1 MIKCRFEH
9 GSVAFLRHVTVGG
22 LVVRANKLL
31 LVKRSEKSQVE
42 AGKWCLP
49 GGYLDRDESAA
60 QAVVREIL
68 EETGYESEVITIF
81 RIVDRPRMKG
91 DDRQNIDFI
100 YLVRAYQQVQ
110 SPDYEV
116 EEVRWFELDELPHP
130 NEVAFDHY
138 DSFRL
143 LIEHKQNPHILPL
156 FN

>member
-22 LVVRANKLL
+22 LVVRANKIL
-31 LVKRSEKSQVE
+31 LVKRSEASQVE
-42 AGKWCLP
+42 PGKWCMP

-60 QAVVREIL
+60 QAVVREIM
-68 EETGYESEVITIF
+68 EETGYESEVISIF

-100 YLVRAYQQVQ
+100 YLVRAYQQVKN
-110 SPDYEV
+110 PDHEV
-116 EEVRWFELDELPHP
+116 AEVQWFDLDELPHP
-130 NEVAFDHY
+130 NDVAFDHH

-143 LIEHKQNPHILPL
+143 LIEHRQSPHILPL

>member
-31 LVKRSEKSQVE
+31 LVKRSETSQVE
-42 AGKWCLP
+42 AGKWGMP
-49 GGYLDRDESAA
+49 GGYLDRDESAS
-60 QAVVREIL
+60 QAVVREIM
-68 EETGYESEVITIF
+68 EETGYESEIVSLF

-91 DDRQNIDFI
+91 DDRQNVEFI
-100 YLVRAYQQVQ
+100 YLVRAYQQLRE
-110 SPDYEV
+110 SDDEIA
-116 EEVRWFELDELPHP
+116 EVRWFDLDSLPHP

-143 LIEHKQNPHILPL
+143 LIEHRQNPHILPL